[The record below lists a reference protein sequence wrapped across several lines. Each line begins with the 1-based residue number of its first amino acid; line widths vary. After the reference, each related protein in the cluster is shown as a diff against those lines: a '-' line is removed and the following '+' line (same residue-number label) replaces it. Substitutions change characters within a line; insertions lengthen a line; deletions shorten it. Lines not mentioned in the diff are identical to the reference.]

1 MKAVIRTQY
10 GDAKV
15 LQVTTLERPVPQK
28 HEVLVRV
35 RAAGL
40 DYGQWHLMT
49 GEPYVMRLATG
60 LTKPKQPVL
69 GADVSGVVEAV
80 GAEVTRFKVGDAVF
94 GASSRTFAEFA
105 CAREDQLCLKPER
118 LSFEQAAASAIS
130 GVTALIGL
138 RDLAKVKPGQSVC
151 VIGAGGGVGSWAVQL
166 ARHFGGRVT
175 AVCSTS
181 KVEFVHA
188 LGAAAVK
195 CSKHSVHNVVNMP
208 HQVGSRRAGQS
219 GGLRGMSHQV
229 RVPMRIVRGLR
240 RPQWSRQLSGSELIV
255 DVLHAHLGKQVCAF
269 IRPTHLLAL
278 GHAQADDLV
287 DGRLGNAA
295 ADRQASVVSSGV
307 VHQSGVVSDVPGR
320 LVQIPPQRGELI
332 ATACAQLGI
341 QRQQSG
347 AALAGLAMPDQPF
360 GMADLSLDVVALPG
374 LDLPAP
380 IE

>member
-15 LQVTTLERPVPQK
+15 LKVTTLERPVPQK
-28 HEVLVRV
+28 NEVLVRV

-69 GADVSGVVEAV
+69 GTDVSGVVEAV

-94 GASSRTFAEFA
+94 GAASRTFAEFT

-138 RDLAKVKPGQSVC
+138 RDVARVLPGQSVC

-166 ARHFGGRVT
+166 ARRFGAHVT

-181 KVEFVHA
+181 KIEFVRS
-188 LGAAAVK
+188 LGAT
-195 CSKHSVHNVVNMP
+195 SVIDYTKSLLPTDGRFDVILDL
-208 HQVGSRRAGQS
+208 AGNRPLS
-219 GGLRGMSHQV
+219 VLRKALAPRGTLVLGGGEGGDRFVGGLGRTLRAALWSIFLKQRLAMLVGFVKPETLRSLAEILEQPGLTPAVDRTFPLEETAAGM
-229 RVPMRIVRGLR
+229 R
-240 RPQWSRQLSGSELIV
+240 
-255 DVLHAHLGKQVCAF
+255 
-269 IRPTHLLAL
+269 AL
-278 GHAQADDLV
+278 
-287 DGRLGNAA
+287 
-295 ADRQASVVSSGV
+295 VSSQ
-307 VHQSGVVSDVPGR
+307 VHGK
-320 LVQIPPQRGELI
+320 LVIRV
-332 ATACAQLGI
+332 
-341 QRQQSG
+341 
-347 AALAGLAMPDQPF
+347 AA
-360 GMADLSLDVVALPG
+360 
-374 LDLPAP
+374 
-380 IE
+380 

>member
-94 GASSRTFAEFA
+94 GAASRTFAEFA

-138 RDLAKVKPGQSVC
+138 RDVAKVKPGQSVC

-166 ARHFGGRVT
+166 ARHFGAHVT

-181 KVEFVHA
+181 KVEFVRS
-188 LGAAAVK
+188 LGAASAIDYTQEPLPTDGRFDVILDLAGNRPLSVLRKALAPRGTLVLGGGEDGDRFFGGMGRTLRAALWSMFLKQRLAMLVGFVKPEPLQALADILGQPGVTPAVDR
-195 CSKHSVHNVVNMP
+195 SFPIEQAAEAM
-208 HQVGSRRAGQS
+208 RALVS
-219 GGLRGMSHQV
+219 GQV
-229 RVPMRIVRGLR
+229 RGKLVLR
-240 RPQWSRQLSGSELIV
+240 V
-255 DVLHAHLGKQVCAF
+255 
-269 IRPTHLLAL
+269 
-278 GHAQADDLV
+278 
-287 DGRLGNAA
+287 AA
-295 ADRQASVVSSGV
+295 
-307 VHQSGVVSDVPGR
+307 
-320 LVQIPPQRGELI
+320 
-332 ATACAQLGI
+332 
-341 QRQQSG
+341 
-347 AALAGLAMPDQPF
+347 
-360 GMADLSLDVVALPG
+360 
-374 LDLPAP
+374 
-380 IE
+380 